1 MSLVARKLEENGIA
15 TVIVGSAQDIVEV
28 AGVPRLVFVDYP
40 LGNPLGKPDDKIEQ
54 RRTVEAALT
63 MIASAFAPR
72 MTQRLDLEWGSDEW
86 RATYMHVGPDNA
98 EELAEAGRRRR
109 EKQAANKLN

>member
-1 MSLVARKLEENGIA
+1 MSLVARKLEAHGIA

-40 LGNPLGKPDDKIEQ
+40 LGNPLGKPGDKAEQ
-54 RRTVEAALT
+54 RATVQAALA
-63 MIASAFAPR
+63 MIVQAFAPR
-72 MTQRLDLEWGSDEW
+72 MTQRLGLEWGSDDW
-86 RATYMHVGPDNA
+86 RDTFMHVGTDNA
-98 EELAEAGRRRR
+98 AALAEAGRLRR